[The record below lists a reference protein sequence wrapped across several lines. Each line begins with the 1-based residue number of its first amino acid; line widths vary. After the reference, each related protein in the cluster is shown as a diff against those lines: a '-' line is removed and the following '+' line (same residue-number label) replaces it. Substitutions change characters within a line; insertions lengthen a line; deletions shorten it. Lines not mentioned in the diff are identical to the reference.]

1 VIDLVVTSSYPL
13 LAPPSVSLSRTT
25 SWGVF
30 AAVADPGSIEQECC
44 APDCANPFTQVWA
57 EVSALGGSV
66 IRWTIAADF
75 GVQVGSAF
83 QLQWSPSGGANADDW
98 EDCGDPVN
106 DAAFLV
112 DGAQRVYGVW
122 NLCRY
127 RVVLV
132 NGGET
137 YLSPTTGIDGRI
149 LGTDALTAAEI
160 SRKELL
166 RLQTTPAGTF
176 GYLLQERRFGT
187 LCSCVDPVT
196 REQRN
201 SSCPICFG
209 RNYVGGYH
217 PPQPCWTAD
226 LTNEDKKKMVDHA
239 GGRGTVTDS
248 ARMARVVASLPVS
261 TNDMWVNHYSDERY
275 YVHRVK
281 ELASFRDVP
290 LVYGLELH
298 KAPRSDIVYN
308 VPVARSNPAY
318 PACYTKQEI
327 QVVGG

>member
-1 VIDLVVTSSYPL
+1 VIDLVVTSSYPIL
-13 LAPPSVSLSRTT
+13 SQPTVSITRATT
-25 SWGVF
+25 WGVF
-30 AAVADPGSIEQECC
+30 GSASASTQDPQECC
-44 APDCANPFTQVWA
+44 TPDCTNPFKQVWA
-57 EVSALGGSV
+57 EASALGGSV
-66 IRWTIAADF
+66 IRWTVAADF
-75 GVQVGSAF
+75 GVKQGSSF
-83 QLQWSPSGGANADDW
+83 QLQWSPSGGANSDDW
-98 EDCGDPVN
+98 EDCGNPVN

-112 DGAQRVYGVW
+112 DGSQRVYGVW

-127 RVVLV
+127 RVVLI
-132 NGGET
+132 NDGET
-137 YLSPTTGIDGRI
+137 FVSPTAGIDGRI
-149 LGTDALTAAEI
+149 IGTDALVASEI

-166 RLQTTPAGTF
+166 RLQTTPVGTF
-176 GYLLQERRFGT
+176 GYLLQERRFGV

-201 SSCPICFG
+201 SACPICFG

-239 GGRGTVTDS
+239 GGKGNTADV
-248 ARMARVVASLPVS
+248 ARMARTVATLPVS
-261 TNDMWVNHYSDERY
+261 VNDLWVNHYSDERY
-275 YVHRVK
+275 YVSRIR

-290 LVYGLELH
+290 LIYGLELH

-308 VPVARSNPAY
+308 VPVPRVNPAY
-318 PACYTKQEI
+318 PACYTAQTI